1 MKLRTILIMLAVLIV
16 LGVVYYFVRPKP
28 EPPVAE
34 EAPTFIWNFEMTD
47 LQQISVSLPK
57 QEISQA
63 WVKHEDRHFYFDEPD
78 GPQVDRA
85 RWGGG
90 IPLLLSGPAAARLI
104 AEQAVNEQL
113 EVFGLDD
120 PNMRIDL
127 TLDNGDTFRIELGD
141 STPNRQGY
149 YIKRT
154 DSEDVYTVDYTWYD
168 VLERLVLDPPYP
180 KPEEG

>member
-1 MKLRTILIMLAVLIV
+1 MS
-16 LGVVYYFVRPKP
+16 
-28 EPPVAE
+28 
-34 EAPTFIWNFEMTD
+34 EAWT
-47 LQQISVSLPK
+47 
-57 QEISQA
+57 
-63 WVKHEDRHFYFDEPD
+63 KHEDQYFYFDEAD

-104 AEQAVNEQL
+104 AGQATSEQL

-127 TLDNGDTFRIELGD
+127 TLKNGRTFRIVLGD
-141 STPNRQGY
+141 STPDRQGY

-154 DSEDVYTVDYTWYD
+154 DSEDVYTVDYTWYH
-168 VLERLVLDPPYP
+168 VFERLVLDPPYP
-180 KPEEG
+180 KPKGG